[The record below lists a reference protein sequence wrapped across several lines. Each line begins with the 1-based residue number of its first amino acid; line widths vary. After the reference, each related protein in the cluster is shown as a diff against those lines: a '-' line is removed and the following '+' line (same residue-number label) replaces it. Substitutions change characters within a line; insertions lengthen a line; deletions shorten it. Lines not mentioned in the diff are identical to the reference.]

1 MDQVTGTIHIQQSQV
16 WQTNTGIISR
26 DDRVILID
34 PGVLAS
40 ELDTLAEA
48 LRDREIVAGF
58 ATHFHWDHILWAP
71 GLGAAPRHASTE
83 TCRLVAEHRERLL
96 GLLDRIEQ
104 QMAAEHGLGPQWDRS
119 LLFDLQPM
127 SLGAGTIAGV
137 ACELIDI
144 SGHADGQTA
153 LLLPDDDVAFV
164 ADTLSD
170 VETPSLAE
178 GSGQRERYLATL
190 DRLQDVID
198 RVSWVIPGHGAV
210 ADRAE
215 AQRRLDADR
224 RYLEHLP
231 AAVAAAP
238 AEHSDED
245 LARAIAAD
253 LGETR
258 AGDGLSWD
266 MHLENV
272 RMLRAEAVR
281 SPS

>member
-1 MDQVTGTIHIQQSQV
+1 MYQVTGTIHIQQSQV

-26 DDRVILID
+26 GDRVILVD

-40 ELDTLAEA
+40 ELDALTDA
-48 LRDREIVAGF
+48 LRGREIVAGF

-71 GLGAAPRHASTE
+71 GLGAAPRHASSE
-83 TCRLVAEHRERLL
+83 TCRLVAEHRARLL
-96 GLLDRIEQ
+96 KSLDRIEQ
-104 QMAAEHGLGPQWDRS
+104 QLAAEQGLGPQWDRS
-119 LLFDLQPM
+119 VLFDLYPM
-127 SLGAGTIAGV
+127 DLGAGTIAGV

-144 SGHADGQTA
+144 PGHADGQTV
-153 LLLPDDDVAFV
+153 LLLPEDDVAFV

-178 GSGQRERYLATL
+178 GNGQLERYLATL
-190 DRLQDVID
+190 DRLQGVID
-198 RVSWVIPGHGAV
+198 RMRWIVPGHGAV

-238 AEHSDED
+238 AGHSDED

-253 LGETR
+253 LDETR

-272 RMLRAEAVR
+272 RMLRAEAVG
-281 SPS
+281 SPG